1 MKRKRL
7 KELRKQY
14 GLSVKDIANTVGIS
28 TSHYYKIEEG
38 VRNPT
43 LKIAKKIAEI
53 LEKNVDEIFFEK
65 ELDTLSHKI
74 EVKTR

>member
-1 MKRKRL
+1 MKKIKRKKI

-38 VRNPT
+38 IRNPT

-53 LEKNVDEIFFEK
+53 LGGNMEEIFFEK
-65 ELDTLSHKI
+65 
-74 EVKTR
+74 

>member
-14 GLSVKDIANTVGIS
+14 GLSVKDIANIVGIS

-53 LEKNVDEIFFEK
+53 LGKNVDEIFFEK
-65 ELDTLSHKI
+65 N
-74 EVKTR
+74 